1 MTAPP
6 PAPARNVS
14 TEHLGEVGARFAA
27 FDWSLTPLGPISTWP
42 SELRGAVSICL
53 TSRFPMLIWWGSE
66 YVMIYNDGYR
76 PMLGTKHPQALG
88 SPGKDVWPEIWDSIG
103 PMLDSVMNT
112 GVATWSRDQK
122 LMLER
127 NGYLEE
133 TYFTFS
139 YSPITVDSGEVG
151 GVFTAVVETTDHVLS
166 ERRLGTLDLRDG
178 DGAVQLHDR

>member
-6 PAPARNVS
+6 SAPGHNVS
-14 TEHLGEVGARFAA
+14 TEHPAEVGARFAA

-88 SPGKDVWPEIWDSIG
+88 SPGK
-103 PMLDSVMNT
+103 
-112 GVATWSRDQK
+112 
-122 LMLER
+122 
-127 NGYLEE
+127 
-133 TYFTFS
+133 
-139 YSPITVDSGEVG
+139 VG
-151 GVFTAVVETTDHVLS
+151 GRGDLHAAAELRGRHVV
-166 ERRLGTLDLRDG
+166 
-178 DGAVQLHDR
+178 A